1 MLLIAEEDGER
12 CAGPTLLAGVAIGV
26 GIIKLSS
33 EALRQSSHLSLQM
46 LSILVLELMGPL
58 LVSVFG
64 MALLLPRWI
73 DRVEKSSSRHWGLL
87 IASSALVGAGLML
100 MFFTASMIAGVLIT
114 PRDEMVTELMDLLAS
129 IEPRYFFRAVLRC
142 TAFLAI
148 LCTWCLWRTSTAL
161 KKGHEKTYIASNLLL
176 EGLMIGFTL
185 KLIWLLIVNS
195 FSNTGFGP

>member
-1 MLLIAEEDGER
+1 
-12 CAGPTLLAGVAIGV
+12 
-26 GIIKLSS
+26 
-33 EALRQSSHLSLQM
+33 
-46 LSILVLELMGPL
+46 
-58 LVSVFG
+58 
-64 MALLLPRWI
+64 
-73 DRVEKSSSRHWGLL
+73 
-87 IASSALVGAGLML
+87 L
-100 MFFTASMIAGVLIT
+100 MFFTASMIAGVLLT

-129 IEPRYFFRAVLRC
+129 IDPRYFFRAVLRC

-148 LCTWCLWRTSTAL
+148 LCTWCLLRTSTAL